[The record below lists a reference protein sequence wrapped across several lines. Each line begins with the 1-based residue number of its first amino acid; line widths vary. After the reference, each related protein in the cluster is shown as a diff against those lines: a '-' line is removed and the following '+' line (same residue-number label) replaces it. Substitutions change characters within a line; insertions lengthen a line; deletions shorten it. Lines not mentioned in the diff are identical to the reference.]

1 MSKKTYEEEL
11 APSEEIKGTAE
22 ANSAAVGT
30 PVAAS
35 SAPATTTGASEQTVY
50 VGPNVLPLALRR
62 FQVFRGGL
70 PPYVERAIE
79 KISEVRS
86 LIFPVE
92 KLDEARMK
100 TEKAGTNE
108 FRLYE
113 AVKKAAEGVK

>member
-1 MSKKTYEEEL
+1 MSKNKAEDFNETTETG
-11 APSEEIKGTAE
+11 GTLK
-22 ANSAAVGT
+22 
-30 PVAAS
+30 
-35 SAPATTTGASEQTVY
+35 APAMAESRTEQTVY

-79 KISEVRS
+79 KIPEVRS
-86 LIFPVE
+86 LIFPVD
-92 KLDEARMK
+92 KLNEARAK
-100 TEKAGTNE
+100 TEQAGTNE

>member
-1 MSKKTYEEEL
+1 MSKSKTDEMME
-11 APSEEIKGTAE
+11 TD
-22 ANSAAVGT
+22 NAVAKT
-30 PVAAS
+30 PVAETTP
-35 SAPATTTGASEQTVY
+35 APVPAAVKQEAEQTVY
-50 VGPNVLPLALRR
+50 VGPNVLSLALRR

-79 KISEVRS
+79 KIPEISS
-86 LIFPVE
+86 LIVPVN
-92 KLDEARMK
+92 KLDEARAK

>member
-1 MSKKTYEEEL
+1 MSKNKTEEMIGTDTEAVK
-11 APSEEIKGTAE
+11 APTTETTQE
-22 ANSAAVGT
+22 A
-30 PVAAS
+30 
-35 SAPATTTGASEQTVY
+35 EQTVY

-79 KISEVRS
+79 KIPEVRS
-86 LIFPVE
+86 LIVPVE

>member
-1 MSKKTYEEEL
+1 MSNKTEKT
-11 APSEEIKGTAE
+11 AGTENAAIE
-22 ANSAAVGT
+22 TPVVKAAAASDAAVQE
-30 PVAAS
+30 P
-35 SAPATTTGASEQTVY
+35 EQTVY

-79 KISEVRS
+79 KIPEVRL
-86 LIFPVE
+86 LIVPVE

-100 TEKAGTNE
+100 TERAGTNE

>member
-1 MSKKTYEEEL
+1 MSNKTE
-11 APSEEIKGTAE
+11 KT
-22 ANSAAVGT
+22 VGT
-30 PVAAS
+30 ENAAIETPVVKTAA
-35 SAPATTTGASEQTVY
+35 APVSEAKQEAEQTVY

-79 KISEVRS
+79 KIPEVRS
-86 LIFPVE
+86 LIVPVE
-92 KLDEARMK
+92 KLDEARTK

-108 FRLYE
+108 FRLFD

>member
-1 MSKKTYEEEL
+1 MSKNKTEETMET
-11 APSEEIKGTAE
+11 ENT
-22 ANSAAVGT
+22 AAVT
-30 PVAAS
+30 PVVA
-35 SAPATTTGASEQTVY
+35 APAAPAPAAQPEAEQTVY

-79 KISEVRS
+79 KIPEVRS
-86 LIFPVE
+86 LIVPVD
-92 KLDEARMK
+92 KLDEARAK

-108 FRLYE
+108 FRLYQ

>member
-1 MSKKTYEEEL
+1 MSKNRTEDINE
-11 APSEEIKGTAE
+11 
-22 ANSAAVGT
+22 
-30 PVAAS
+30 
-35 SAPATTTGASEQTVY
+35 TTGAVSSAVETPAAAASPVTAAQQETEQTVY
-50 VGPNVLPLALRR
+50 VGPNVLHLALRR

-79 KISEVRS
+79 KIPEVRS
-86 LIFPVE
+86 LIVPVG
-92 KLDEARMK
+92 KLDEARAK

>member
-1 MSKKTYEEEL
+1 MGPDERLVRQETL
-11 APSEEIKGTAE
+11 P
-22 ANSAAVGT
+22 VC
-30 PVAAS
+30 PVAYDDACFMNGS
-35 SAPATTTGASEQTVY
+35 YSCVIST
-50 VGPNVLPLALRR
+50 LPLALRR

-79 KISEVRS
+79 KIPEVRL
-86 LIFPVE
+86 LIVPVE

-108 FRLYE
+108 FRLFD

>member
-1 MSKKTYEEEL
+1 MSKNKTEEMMET
-11 APSEEIKGTAE
+11 ENT
-22 ANSAAVGT
+22 AAVT
-30 PVAAS
+30 PVVA
-35 SAPATTTGASEQTVY
+35 APAAPVPAAQPKAEQTVY

-79 KISEVRS
+79 KIPEVRS
-86 LIFPVE
+86 LIVPVD
-92 KLDEARMK
+92 KLDEARAK

-108 FRLYE
+108 FRLYQ

>member
-1 MSKKTYEEEL
+1 MSKSDMNE
-11 APSEEIKGTAE
+11 AAE
-22 ANSAAVGT
+22 MSGAAES
-30 PVAAS
+30 PVTAAS
-35 SAPATTTGASEQTVY
+35 VTSKEADQTVY
-50 VGPNVLPLALRR
+50 VGPNVQPLALRR

-79 KISEVRS
+79 KIPEVRS

-92 KLDEARMK
+92 KLDEARAK
-100 TEKAGTNE
+100 TERAGTNE